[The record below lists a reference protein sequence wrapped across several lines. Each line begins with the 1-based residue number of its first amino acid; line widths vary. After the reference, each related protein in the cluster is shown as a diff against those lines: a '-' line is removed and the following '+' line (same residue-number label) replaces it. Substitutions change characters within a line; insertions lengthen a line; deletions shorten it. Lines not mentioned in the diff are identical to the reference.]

1 MNWLANLWRALVS
14 KTSTVDEV
22 TEEVTQ
28 VEVEEVSEP
37 CGELFAHICREAG
50 VKQRT
55 LDSANLVDLFE
66 DWYSGECD
74 EQSIRD
80 CIAGFKAK
88 YPVANAKLQG
98 KL

>member
-14 KTSTVDEV
+14 KTSTVNE
-22 TEEVTQ
+22 TTQ
-28 VEVEEVSEP
+28 VEEEEVSEP

-74 EQSIRD
+74 EKSIRD
-80 CIAGFKAK
+80 CIADFKAQ

>member
-1 MNWLANLWRALVS
+1 MNLLKRLWRVIVL
-14 KTSTVDEV
+14 KTSTVGEV
-22 TEEVTQ
+22 IEEVTQ
-28 VEVEEVSEP
+28 VEVEETGEP
-37 CGELFAHICREAG
+37 CGELFAHLCREAG
-50 VKQRT
+50 VKQQT
-55 LDSANLVDLFE
+55 LDNTNLVELFE

-80 CIAGFKAK
+80 CIADFKAE